1 MVKDIALVALIT
13 FNVFIVVMF
22 KEQRDKVSDFET
34 QVQFAITEMERE
46 YDCNDQVVAVEAKTE
61 STVTKQNNMIDGF
74 IRLIQAVKEMEK
86 DEEDTDNS

>member
-1 MVKDIALVALIT
+1 MVKFIGLVALIT
-13 FNVFIVVMF
+13 FNAYMVVMWN
-22 KEQRDKVSDFET
+22 EQRDKVSDFET

-86 DEEDTDNS
+86 DEENTDNS

>member
-1 MVKDIALVALIT
+1 MVKNIALVALLT
-13 FNVFIVVMF
+13 FNAYMVAMF
-22 KEQRDKVSDFET
+22 YEQRDKVSDYET

-74 IRLIQAVKEMEK
+74 IRLIQAVKEMEDEK
-86 DEEDTDNS
+86 DSDNS

>member
-1 MVKDIALVALIT
+1 MVKFIGLVALIT
-13 FNVFIVVMF
+13 FNAYMVVMWN
-22 KEQRDKVSDFET
+22 EQRDKVSDFET

-74 IRLIQAVKEMEK
+74 IRLIQAVKEMEDEK
-86 DEEDTDNS
+86 DSDNS

>member
-1 MVKDIALVALIT
+1 MVKFIGLVALIT
-13 FNVFIVVMF
+13 FNAYMVVMWN
-22 KEQRDKVSDFET
+22 EQRDKVSDFET

-74 IRLIQAVKEMEK
+74 IRLIQAVKEME
-86 DEEDTDNS
+86 DEKDTDNS

>member
-1 MVKDIALVALIT
+1 MIKDIALVALIT
-13 FNVFIVVMF
+13 FNAYMVLMF
-22 KEQRDKVSDFET
+22 YEQRDKVSDFET

-46 YDCNDQVVAVEAKTE
+46 YDCNDKVLAVETKTE
-61 STVTKQNNMIDGF
+61 STVIKQNNMIDGF

>member
-1 MVKDIALVALIT
+1 MVKFIGLVALIT
-13 FNVFIVVMF
+13 FNAYMVVMWN
-22 KEQRDKVSDFET
+22 EQRDKVSDFET

-46 YDCNDQVVAVEAKTE
+46 YDCNNQVVAVEAKTE

-86 DEEDTDNS
+86 DEENTDNS